1 MAEVV
6 TQEQYEQIKEYYR
19 EQKGYEDMSDE
30 VKAEFDANLDKAMSD
45 LYEVDDSESD
55 DDQTDNAEMGEKK
68 MELSE
73 NEMEKVKGNL
83 RERYGYDDMSD
94 EDKATFDE
102 QLEQYCDENFDV
114 VEDDKEQD
122 KVEEDENAKAK
133 RLIR

>member
-19 EQKGYEDMSDE
+19 EQKGYEDMSDDE
-30 VKAEFDANLDKAMSD
+30 KAEFDANLDKAMSD
-45 LYEVDDSESD
+45 LYEVDESEGD
-55 DDQTDNAEMGEKK
+55 DDQTDNAEIGEKK

-73 NEMEKVKGNL
+73 TEMDKVKGDL
-83 RERYGYDDMSD
+83 RERYGYDEMSD

-102 QLEQYCDENFDV
+102 QLEQYCDDNFDV

-122 KVEEDENAKAK
+122 KVEEDENAKVK
-133 RLIR
+133 KLIR

>member
-19 EQKGYEDMSDE
+19 EQKGYEDMSDDE
-30 VKAEFDANLDKAMSD
+30 KAEFDTNLDKAMSD
-45 LYEVDDSESD
+45 LYEVDESEGD
-55 DDQTDNAEMGEKK
+55 DDQTDNAEIGEKK

-73 NEMEKVKGNL
+73 TEMDKVKGDL
-83 RERYGYDDMSD
+83 RERYGYDEMSD

-102 QLEQYCDENFDV
+102 QLEQYCDDNFDV

-122 KVEEDENAKAK
+122 KVEEDENAKVK
-133 RLIR
+133 KLIR

>member
-19 EQKGYEDMSDE
+19 EQKGYEDMSDDE
-30 VKAEFDANLDKAMSD
+30 KAEFDANLDKAMSD
-45 LYEVDDSESD
+45 LYEVDESEGD
-55 DDQTDNAEMGEKK
+55 DDQTDNAEIGEKK

-73 NEMEKVKGNL
+73 TEMDKVKGDL
-83 RERYGYDDMSD
+83 RERYGYDEMSG

-102 QLEQYCDENFDV
+102 QLEQYCDDNFDV

-122 KVEEDENAKAK
+122 KVEEDENAKVK
-133 RLIR
+133 KLIR

>member
-19 EQKGYEDMSDE
+19 EQKGYEDMSDDE
-30 VKAEFDANLDKAMSD
+30 KAKFDANLDKAMSD
-45 LYEVDDSESD
+45 LYEVDDSEGD

-73 NEMEKVKGNL
+73 NEMEKVKGDL

-102 QLEQYCDENFDV
+102 QLEQFCDDNFDV
-114 VEDDKEQD
+114 VEEDKEQD
-122 KVEEDENAKAK
+122 KVEEDESAKVK

>member
-30 VKAEFDANLDKAMSD
+30 EKAEFDANLDKAMSD

-73 NEMEKVKGNL
+73 NEMEKVKGDL

-122 KVEEDENAKAK
+122 KVEEDENTKVK

>member
-19 EQKGYEDMSDE
+19 EQKGYEDMSDDE
-30 VKAEFDANLDKAMSD
+30 KAKFDANLDKAMSD
-45 LYEVDDSESD
+45 LYEVDDSEGD

-73 NEMEKVKGNL
+73 NEMEKVKGEL

-102 QLEQYCDENFDV
+102 QLEQYCDDNFDV
-114 VEDDKEQD
+114 VEEDKEQD
-122 KVEEDENAKAK
+122 KVEEDESAKVK

>member
-19 EQKGYEDMSDE
+19 EQKGYEDMSDDE
-30 VKAEFDANLDKAMSD
+30 KAEFDAKLDKAMLD
-45 LYEVDDSESD
+45 LYEVDDSDSD
-55 DDQTDNAEMGEKK
+55 HDQTDNAEMGEKK
-68 MELSE
+68 MELTES
-73 NEMEKVKGNL
+73 EMEKVKGDL

-102 QLEQYCDENFDV
+102 QLEHYCDDNFDV

-122 KVEEDENAKAK
+122 KVEADENAKVK
-133 RLIR
+133 KLIR

>member
-19 EQKGYEDMSDE
+19 EQKGYEDMSDDE
-30 VKAEFDANLDKAMSD
+30 KAEFDAKLDKAMSD
-45 LYEVDDSESD
+45 LYEVDDSDSD
-55 DDQTDNAEMGEKK
+55 NDQTDNAEMGEKK
-68 MELSE
+68 MELTES
-73 NEMEKVKGNL
+73 EMEKVKGDL

-102 QLEQYCDENFDV
+102 QLEHYCDDNFDV

-122 KVEEDENAKAK
+122 KVEADENAKVK
-133 RLIR
+133 KLIR

>member
-30 VKAEFDANLDKAMSD
+30 EKAEFDANLDKAMSD

-73 NEMEKVKGNL
+73 NEMEKVKGDL
-83 RERYGYDDMSD
+83 RERYEYDDMSD

-122 KVEEDENAKAK
+122 KVEEDENAKVK

>member
-6 TQEQYEQIKEYYR
+6 TQEQYEQIKDYYR
-19 EQKGYEDMSDE
+19 EQKGYEDMSDDE
-30 VKAEFDANLDKAMSD
+30 KNEFDTNLDKAMSD
-45 LYEVDDSESD
+45 LYEVDASESD
-55 DDQTDNAEMGEKK
+55 DDQTDNAEKGEKK

-73 NEMEKVKGNL
+73 TEMDKVKGNL

-102 QLEQYCDENFDV
+102 QLEQYCDDNFDV

-122 KVEEDENAKAK
+122 KVEEDENAKVK
-133 RLIR
+133 KLIR

>member
-19 EQKGYEDMSDE
+19 EQKGYEDMSDDE
-30 VKAEFDANLDKAMSD
+30 KAEFDANLDKAMSD
-45 LYEVDDSESD
+45 LYEVDESEGD

-68 MELSE
+68 KELSE
-73 NEMEKVKGNL
+73 TEMDKVKGDL
-83 RERYGYDDMSD
+83 RERYGYDEMSD

-102 QLEQYCDENFDV
+102 QLEQYCDDNFDV

-122 KVEEDENAKAK
+122 KVEEDENAKVK
-133 RLIR
+133 KLIR

>member
-30 VKAEFDANLDKAMSD
+30 EKAEFDANLDKAMSD

-73 NEMEKVKGNL
+73 NEMEKVKGDL

-122 KVEEDENAKAK
+122 KVEEDESAKVK

>member
-30 VKAEFDANLDKAMSD
+30 EKAEFDTNLDKAMSD

-73 NEMEKVKGNL
+73 NEMEKVKGDL

-122 KVEEDENAKAK
+122 KVEEDENAKVK

>member
-19 EQKGYEDMSDE
+19 EQKGYEDMSDDE
-30 VKAEFDANLDKAMSD
+30 KAEFDANLDKAVSD
-45 LYEVDDSESD
+45 LYEVGESEGD
-55 DDQTDNAEMGEKK
+55 DDQTDNAEIGEKK

-73 NEMEKVKGNL
+73 TEMDKVKGDL
-83 RERYGYDDMSD
+83 RERYDYDEMSD

-102 QLEQYCDENFDV
+102 QLEQYCDDNFDV

-122 KVEEDENAKAK
+122 KVEEDENAKVK
-133 RLIR
+133 KLIR

>member
-30 VKAEFDANLDKAMSD
+30 EKAEFDANLDKAMSD

-73 NEMEKVKGNL
+73 NEIEKVKGDL

-122 KVEEDENAKAK
+122 KVEEDENAKVK

>member
-19 EQKGYEDMSDE
+19 EQKGYEDMSDDE
-30 VKAEFDANLDKAMSD
+30 KVEFDANLDKAMLD
-45 LYEVDDSESD
+45 LYEVDESEGD

-73 NEMEKVKGNL
+73 TEMDKVKGNL
-83 RERYGYDDMSD
+83 RERYGYDEMSD

-102 QLEQYCDENFDV
+102 RLEQYCDDNFDV

-122 KVEEDENAKAK
+122 KVEEDENAKVK
-133 RLIR
+133 KLIR

>member
-30 VKAEFDANLDKAMSD
+30 EKAEFDANLDKAMSD

-73 NEMEKVKGNL
+73 NEMEKVKGDL

-122 KVEEDENAKAK
+122 KVEEDENAKVK